1 MSCRK
6 IGVDPFRKFT
16 RLINELVALAMLLVS
31 MYCRR
36 SNAEFIFYRSILI
49 LHYYLSFFNRFR
61 FLVKYV
67 NAVLNFTMLWYST
80 KKQYLAYYDN
90 NNN

>member
-6 IGVDPFRKFT
+6 IGVDPFRRFT
-16 RLINELVALAMLLVS
+16 RLINELVALAMLSVS
-31 MYCRR
+31 KYCRR

-49 LHYYLSFFNRFR
+49 LHYYLFSTAFIY
-61 FLVKYV
+61 LVVKYV

-90 NNN
+90 N